1 MNVRDNGG
9 FTPLHYACS
18 EGWGECVTLLL
29 ETPGVDMS
37 MYTNIHIT
45 HNTRTTTHR
54 FQHYLL
60 TQHKDATTEDFA
72 CYIAASIPMYMTGG
86 RTPLHYAVDKGEVQC
101 AELLIVYGVRNY
113 FFLYPYALDSLFV
126 YSTFY
131 FSSLLLTYASCVCL
145 LGR

>member
-1 MNVRDNGG
+1 
-9 FTPLHYACS
+9 
-18 EGWGECVTLLL
+18 
-29 ETPGVDMS
+29 
-37 MYTNIHIT
+37 
-45 HNTRTTTHR
+45 
-54 FQHYLL
+54 
-60 TQHKDATTEDFA
+60 
-72 CYIAASIPMYMTGG
+72 MYMTGG

-113 FFLYPYALDSLFV
+113 FYPYPYALDSLFV